1 MAANIQQRSEK
12 FQLRVK
18 HALLPRPFF
27 FTFQTA
33 PEAED
38 YRDKLLA
45 LLSRGVVPAEMLS
58 KPRGD
63 SDPMLTEVIGD
74 YQRETS
80 ITDSDDE
87 LFQIIKVEVV
97 AVRMSAITFT
107 WAESYVRSLK
117 APAKHLAP
125 STIRKR
131 AGALGRAIDW
141 HIKRTTKDG
150 ETPRANP
157 LRLMTRGYS
166 VYSKE
171 DAKIT
176 EPKFDQKRNR
186 RFGPGEA
193 ERVSIAL
200 AGVKRED
207 RERKFTNDPEFK
219 MLYQLILGTGIR
231 LFEAYRMRVE
241 NIDFKINVINV
252 EGSKGHRGVIKPRIV
267 PIKPELRAPL
277 RDFCAGRGDGL
288 VFCYWDGDV
297 ASRKRT
303 QGKLTQRFLSLFD
316 YAEVPDFSE
325 HDLRHE
331 ATCRW
336 FELRN
341 ERGWI
346 FSEIEICKIMGW
358 SNFDL
363 AIRYASLRG
372 EDLSSRL
379 G

>member
-1 MAANIQQRSEK
+1 MAANIQQRSGN

-27 FTFQTA
+27 FTFRTE
-33 PEAED
+33 PEAQD

-45 LLSRGVVPAEMLS
+45 LLARGVVPAEMLT
-58 KPRGD
+58 KPKGERD
-63 SDPMLTEVIGD
+63 QMLTEVIGD

-97 AVRMSAITFT
+97 AVRMSAVTFT
-107 WAESYVRSLK
+107 WAEGYVRSLK
-117 APAKHLAP
+117 TAEKHLAP

-131 AGALGRAIDW
+131 VGAIGRAIDW

-150 ETPRANP
+150 ETQRSNP
-157 LRLMTRGYS
+157 FRTMTRGYS

-171 DAKIT
+171 DAKLV

-200 AGVKRED
+200 SGVKRED

-219 MLYQLILGTGIR
+219 MLYELILGTGIR
-231 LFEAYRMRVE
+231 LFEAYRMRIE

-252 EGSKGHRGVIKPRIV
+252 EGSKGHRGVIKPRVV
-267 PIKPELRAPL
+267 PIRPSLRAPL
-277 RDFCAGRGDGL
+277 SEFCAGRTGL
-288 VFCYWDGDV
+288 VFSYWDGET

-303 QGKLTQRFLSLFD
+303 QGKLTQRFLSLFN
-316 YAEVPDFSE
+316 YADVPDFSE
-325 HDLRHE
+325 YDLRHE
-331 ATCRW
+331 ATCSW

-379 G
+379 N